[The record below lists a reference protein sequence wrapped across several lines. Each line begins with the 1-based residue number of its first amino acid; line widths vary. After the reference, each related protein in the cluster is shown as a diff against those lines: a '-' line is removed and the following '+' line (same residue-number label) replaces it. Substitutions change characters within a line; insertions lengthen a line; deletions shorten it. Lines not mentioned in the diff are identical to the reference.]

1 MKINSSF
8 KMSQETKRLLM
19 VTPVEKVH
27 FMKKLFVE
35 AEIAEAK
42 AKQAKI
48 KDNSKPDL
56 EA

>member
-1 MKINSSF
+1 MKVYSGF
-8 KMSQETKRLLM
+8 KMSQETKRMLS
-19 VTPVEKVH
+19 VTPKENLS
-27 FMKKLFVE
+27 FMKKLFIG

>member
-1 MKINSSF
+1 MKAYSGF
-8 KMSQETKRLLM
+8 KMSQETKRMLS
-19 VTPVEKVH
+19 VTSKENLP
-27 FMKKLFVE
+27 FMKKLFIG

>member
-1 MKINSSF
+1 MKVYSGF
-8 KMSQETKRLLM
+8 KMSQETKRMLS
-19 VTPVEKVH
+19 VTPKENLP
-27 FMKKLFVE
+27 FMKKLFIG

>member
-1 MKINSSF
+1 MKVYSGF
-8 KMSQETKRLLM
+8 KMSQETKRMLM

-27 FMKKLFVE
+27 FMKKMFIE
-35 AEIAEAK
+35 AEVAEAK